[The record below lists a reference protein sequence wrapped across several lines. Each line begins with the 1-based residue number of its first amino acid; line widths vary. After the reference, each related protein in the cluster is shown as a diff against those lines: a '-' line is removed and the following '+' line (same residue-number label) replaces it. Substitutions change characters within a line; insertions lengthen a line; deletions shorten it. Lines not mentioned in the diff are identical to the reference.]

1 LGVKQRQ
8 HGFSLN
14 DPRILMMLRFA
25 AFLALLSLLPCL
37 AAQSV
42 AGGFTA
48 DVVVN
53 PVAGGRAMVFTP
65 DGRLFYTENATGRI
79 MVVDNPTGTPGAPT
93 VFATVTG
100 FVAPS
105 GNDLGL
111 HGIVLHPNFPLNP
124 TDSTNRFVYVCQTTG
139 TSGAP
144 QLIVKRFLED
154 IGALGTAVSGSETA
168 LISGVDMG
176 SSGNA
181 FGGRL
186 AFDAGNLLYVSV
198 GDGGAAVSLAGTFAQ
213 DINDRRGKVLRYQDN
228 GTIPL
233 SNPFTSNAM
242 YARGLHN
249 PRGMAINPGTGD
261 LFAVDSGNPA
271 SAGADEIN
279 VILSA
284 GNYGWD
290 ANGLSGAQGNAAYTD
305 PAWSLGSTFEP
316 SCAAF
321 YPATGVSFPSVGY
334 RGGVVYIGSEAA
346 AGSVVRVVLTG
357 GNERLGIAQWTF
369 ANAFSA
375 PVRDIK
381 FGPDGHMY
389 VLTDTVLY
397 RIRYTGNTSANPTA
411 NAGIDQ
417 TVDEGD
423 GVTLSGTASSDPDV
437 SDVLRFTWRQTG
449 GSSVVA
455 ITNPT
460 SASATFTAPD
470 VTFGQSFTFEL
481 IVEDGNGGVSNDFVI
496 INVTNISN
504 PGDDTGPTTF
514 EPPGEGGCSTD
525 SAASWW
531 WILVVAS
538 VGLTVLAR
546 SRRYS
551 GF

>member
-1 LGVKQRQ
+1 M
-8 HGFSLN
+8 
-14 DPRILMMLRFA
+14 LMMMRFA
-25 AFLALLSLLPCL
+25 ACLAVLSLLPFL

-42 AGGFTA
+42 AGGFTS

-53 PVAGGRAMVFTP
+53 PVAGGRAMAFTP

-79 MVVDNPTGTPGAPT
+79 MVVNNPTGAPGAPT

-111 HGIVLHPNFPLNP
+111 HGIVLHPNFPLSP
-124 TDSTNRFVYVCQTTG
+124 SDSTNRFVYVCQTTG

-154 IGALGTAVSGSETA
+154 TAALGTAAAGSETA

-176 SSGNA
+176 SSGNN

-186 AFDAGNLLYVSV
+186 SFDPGNMLFVSV

-242 YARGLHN
+242 WARGLHN

-261 LFAVDSGNPA
+261 LFAVDSGNSA
-271 SAGADEIN
+271 SAGADEVN

-290 ANGLSGAQGNAAYTD
+290 PNGLSGAQGNAAFTD

-321 YPATGVSFPSVGY
+321 YPSTGVGFPSVGY
-334 RGGVVYIGSEAA
+334 RAGVVYIGSEAA
-346 AGSVVRVVLTG
+346 AGSVVRLVLTG
-357 GNERLGIAQWTF
+357 GNERAGIAQWTF
-369 ANAFSA
+369 ANAFPA

-411 NAGIDQ
+411 NAGVDQ
-417 TVDEGD
+417 TVDEGAT
-423 GVTLSGTASSDPDV
+423 VTRNGTASSDPDV

-449 GSSVVA
+449 GSAVVA

-496 INVTNISN
+496 INVDNTSN
-504 PGDDTGPTTF
+504 PDDTGPTDFT
-514 EPPGEGGCSTD
+514 PPGEGGCSTGD
-525 SAASWW
+525 TTSWW
-531 WILVVAS
+531 WMLPVAAA
-538 VGLTVLAR
+538 LTVVVRRRLAR
-546 SRRYS
+546 
-551 GF
+551 